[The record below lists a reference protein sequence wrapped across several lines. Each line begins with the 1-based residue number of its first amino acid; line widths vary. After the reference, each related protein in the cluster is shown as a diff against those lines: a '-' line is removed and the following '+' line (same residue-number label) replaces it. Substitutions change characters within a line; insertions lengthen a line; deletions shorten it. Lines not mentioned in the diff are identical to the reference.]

1 MTSELEVDLEAQVGD
16 VLHATLCPADCERSH
31 GTEDGKR
38 QDGWVNMTSEM
49 AQVASRQI
57 GKSTQMAEV
66 LRSYQTHPYFRRRR
80 TATARRRSCVTIA

>member
-16 VLHATLCPADCERSH
+16 LQHATLCPADCERSH
-31 GTEDGKR
+31 ETEDRKK

-49 AQVASRQI
+49 ARWRVGQI